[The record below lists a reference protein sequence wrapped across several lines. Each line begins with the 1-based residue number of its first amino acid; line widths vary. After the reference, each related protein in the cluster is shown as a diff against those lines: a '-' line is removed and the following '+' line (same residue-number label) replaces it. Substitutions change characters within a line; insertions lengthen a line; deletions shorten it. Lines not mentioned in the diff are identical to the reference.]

1 MKWKLG
7 LIAASAFA
15 LGTSAA
21 HAADGSA
28 AALAEAALKSKSI
41 GFLITDE
48 VWGVYQTP
56 EGKVE
61 CPTGLNQWGP
71 REQFK
76 ALFPEDGTKRT
87 LVEGQLSREAAS
99 WFPTLEPDRFP
110 FREAQGKI
118 AYGLNLDG
126 KVKDTDFT
134 SPDGDK
140 GIDNQLYRAIG
151 CIEEYR
157 GPTGIL
163 HFLVNRYLRDFDYN
177 RVMFEI
183 TKLDDLTNDPDVDVT
198 ILRGRDRPLADAT
211 GNDII
216 PGGSQRVDARWGKRY
231 VQKLHGKIVDGVLM
245 TDPADISLPHA
256 IFNSIP
262 GEDSI
267 LGARF
272 QLKMTSERAE
282 GVLAGYSDIDKWY
295 WQLMH
300 SWSTH
305 HQSYGQLSSPSLYK
319 KLHELA
325 DGYPDP
331 KTGKNT
337 AISSALQVKFTQV
350 FIQHPPQE
358 VAAKDSDQRATDTR
372 PARH

>member
-1 MKWKLG
+1 MNWKLG
-7 LIAASAFA
+7 LIAASALA
-15 LGTSAA
+15 LGAGSTY
-21 HAADGSA
+21 AADGSA

-61 CPTGLNQWGP
+61 CPDGLNQWGP

-87 LVEGQLSREAAS
+87 LVEGQLAREAAS

-118 AYGLNLDG
+118 AYGLDLDG
-126 KVKDTDFT
+126 KVKPNDFT
-134 SPDGDK
+134 SPEGDK

-267 LGARF
+267 RGARF

-319 KLHELA
+319 KLHQLA

-331 KTGKNT
+331 KTGKMT

-350 FIQHPPQE
+350 FIQHPSKE
-358 VAAKDSDQRATDTR
+358 VAEKDADQR

>member
-1 MKWKLG
+1 MAWKLG
-7 LIAASAFA
+7 LIAVSALA
-15 LGTSAA
+15 LGAGTAS
-21 HAADGSA
+21 AADGSA

-56 EGKVE
+56 EAKVE
-61 CPTGLNQWGP
+61 CPDGLNQWGP

-87 LVEGQLSREAAS
+87 LAEGQLAREAAS

-118 AYGLNLDG
+118 AYGIDLDG
-126 KVKDTDFT
+126 KVKSNDFT
-134 SPDGDK
+134 SPEGDK

-231 VQKLHGKIVDGVLM
+231 VQKLHGKIENGVLM
-245 TDPADISLPHA
+245 TEPADIILPHA
-256 IFNSIP
+256 IFNQIP
-262 GEDSI
+262 GEDAI
-267 LGARF
+267 RGARF
-272 QLKMTSERAE
+272 HLKMTSERAE
-282 GVLAGYSDIDKWY
+282 GILAGYSDIDKWY
-295 WQLMH
+295 LQLMH

-319 KLHELA
+319 KLHQLA

-331 KTGKNT
+331 TTGKNT

-350 FIQHPPQE
+350 FIQHPPKE
-358 VAAKDSDQRATDTR
+358 VAAKDADQRASDSR